1 MGKHSAVV
9 LLATLL
15 AVSLIASCEAK
26 ESTSIR
32 VEGFIHGPDGAPL
45 QNAVVRL
52 WGFYLEAEAFTDS
65 RGYYELSAT
74 TTEISCQLYAFYDD
88 LVTKGYDFLPS
99 QKCISIGEDS
109 TVSVNFTLPHAATVQ
124 VTGQLKPM
132 ESTKKITKFA
142 FEVVDTVDGSTLQS
156 GEYGLRY
163 GTGMNVQSYFLDLD
177 PTTLIVP
184 ADTPFAVKV
193 SSSYQ
198 HTRFPPNTRR
208 SRLHSG
214 STRVETF
221 NEFSMVEGE
230 GFKLGAS
237 EILDLDIRRYVLMA
251 DLSRIDPLMEEA
263 EDELSEAEE
272 MGFYVT
278 AERFDILEAK
288 SSLSGIDAKI
298 DAQRYEDAYIG
309 IRQAYLKLLSVRGRL
324 NTMASEANFS
334 LNILFIFAA
343 ITAVVLG
350 NLSSD
355 RSILR
360 LLVSVVSFVPIALY
374 LRLVFPGST
383 LIETDSYFSM
393 GAISLLGVLFFTSLL
408 PGVLGSV
415 AGEGGFASLG
425 YLVIVFSMGKRSLKR
440 RRLRSM
446 FTFTTILTLTMSF
459 VALTSLSSSY
469 GLIFNKYGT
478 SRPEADGIM
487 VRNPVVIPIDES
499 GKGAFSPIIS
509 QTVEWAWENE
519 GVVNVAEKADSTP
532 SLRPYGR
539 VGEWPILG
547 VIGVHPEVEPLM
559 PLIDGS
565 VVEGEPLREEG
576 SCLLHRYMRNNA
588 KLEIGDQIVV
598 VGVPLRV
605 AGFFGGIGRITDM
618 DGETILPSYQVLV
631 SPDLPFIE
639 LRVCGEDEVVITTLE
654 TALRIERVYVS
665 RIDVELE
672 PGADLEMMGK
682 SMALSREY
690 RVWISEGGKAHIAYM
705 GSQIGG
711 KGFPIIVPW
720 IIVILNVITTMLN
733 SMFERQREI
742 DILSSIGLNPMHIA
756 GVFLAEASLLGVTGG
771 SIGYLMGLGLYPL
784 MANLAL
790 APLVSQKVSAVW
802 LVASLG
808 IAVASVVIGSTI
820 ALGWSVDLTPS
831 LTRRWNLG
839 DQETGGREH
848 WNTTLPVKIPEDD
861 IEGFLA
867 FVKGYL
873 EMFTGLRSFPKII
886 SFKISGEGETTVLSF
901 TYDARDTSMGT
912 KWTSNV
918 VTLVR
923 DENGIYIPSLEST
936 GKRDAA
942 RATGTFFRKLILL
955 WATENGKNSP

>member
-1 MGKHSAVV
+1 M
-9 LLATLL
+9 
-15 AVSLIASCEAK
+15 
-26 ESTSIR
+26 R
-32 VEGFIHGPDGAPL
+32 VEGFVYGPDGAPL

-88 LVTKGYDFLPS
+88 PVTKGYDFLPS
-99 QKCISIGEDS
+99 QKCISIREDS
-109 TVSVNFTLPHAATVQ
+109 AVSMNFTLTYAATVR

-142 FEVVDTVDGSTLQS
+142 FEIINTIDNSTLQF
-156 GEYGLRY
+156 GEYSLMY
-163 GTGMNVQSYFLDLD
+163 GTGMNVQSYFLNLD
-177 PTTLIVP
+177 PMMLIVP
-184 ADTPFAVKV
+184 ADTLFAVKV

-208 SRLHSG
+208 SYRLRSG
-214 STRVETF
+214 STQIETF
-221 NEFSMVEGE
+221 NKFSMVEGE
-230 GFKLGAS
+230 GFKLGAG
-237 EILDLDIRRYVLMA
+237 EILDLDIRKYVLIT
-251 DLSRIDPLMEEA
+251 DLDRIAILMEEA
-263 EDELSEAEE
+263 ENELSEVEE
-272 MGFYVT
+272 RGFYVT
-278 AERFDILEAK
+278 AERFDILKAK
-288 SSLSGIDAKI
+288 ESLSGLDAKI
-298 DAQRYEDAYIG
+298 YAQKYEDAYVG

-334 LNILFIFAA
+334 LKILFIFAA

-350 NLSSD
+350 SLSSD
-355 RSILR
+355 RSILKF
-360 LLVSVVSFVPIALY
+360 LISVGSFVLIALY
-374 LRLVFPGST
+374 LRFVFPGST
-383 LIETDSYFSM
+383 LIEPNSYFSM

-408 PGVLGSV
+408 PRALGDIV
-415 AGEGGFASLG
+415 GQGGFASLG
-425 YLVIVFSMGKRSLKR
+425 YLVIVFSMGKRSLQR
-440 RRLRSM
+440 RRLRSI

-459 VALTSLSSSY
+459 VALTSFSSSY
-469 GLIFNKYGT
+469 GLIFNRYGT
-478 SRPEADGIM
+478 ARPETDGIM
-487 VRNPVVIPIDES
+487 VRMPVITPQDES

-509 QTVEWAWENE
+509 QIVEWAWEND
-519 GVVNVAEKADSTP
+519 GVVNVAEKADNTP

-539 VGEWPILG
+539 VGEWPIFG
-547 VIGVHPEVEPLM
+547 VIGVQPEVEPLM
-559 PLIDGS
+559 PLIDNT
-565 VVEGEPLREEG
+565 VVEGVPLRDEG
-576 SCLLHRYMRNNA
+576 TCLLHKYMRNNA
-588 KLEIGDQIVV
+588 NLEIGDQIVV
-598 VGVPLRV
+598 KGVPLRI

-631 SPDLPFIE
+631 STDPPIIE
-639 LRVCGEDEVVITTLE
+639 VRVCNEDEVVITPLE

-672 PGADLEMMGK
+672 PGVDLEITGK

-711 KGFPIIVPW
+711 KGFPIIIPW
-720 IIVILNVITTMLN
+720 IIVIFTVITTMLN

-756 GVFLAEASLLGVTGG
+756 GVFLAESSLLGVTGG
-771 SIGYLMGLGLYPL
+771 SIGYLMGIGLYPL
-784 MANLAL
+784 MTNLVL
-790 APLVSQKVSAVW
+790 APLVSQKVSAIW

-808 IAVASVVIGSTI
+808 IAVASVVLGSII
-820 ALGWSVDLTPS
+820 ALGWSVGLTPS

-839 DQETGGREH
+839 DQDIGSQEH
-848 WNTTLPVKIPEDD
+848 WNTKLPVKIAE
-861 IEGFLA
+861 ENLEEFLA

-873 EMFTGLRSFPKII
+873 EMFTGLHSFPKII
-886 SFKISGEGETTVLSF
+886 SLKISGEGEAKVLSF
-901 TYDARDTSMGT
+901 IYDARDTSMGT

-923 DENGIYIPSLEST
+923 DEHGIYVPSLESI

-942 RATGTFFRKLILL
+942 RTTGTFFRKIVLL
-955 WATENGKNSP
+955 WATEYGKNSP